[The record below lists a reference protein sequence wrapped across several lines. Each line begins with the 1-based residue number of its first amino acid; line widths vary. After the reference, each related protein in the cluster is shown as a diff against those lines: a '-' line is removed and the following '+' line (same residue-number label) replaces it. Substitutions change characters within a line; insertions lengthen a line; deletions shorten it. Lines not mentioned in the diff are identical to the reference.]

1 MDRMLAATS
10 VAMEAGADERLPAS
24 GLLQALQQAEERLA
38 ASADSPG
45 NERLQALCRQ
55 LGELHRTGLAPQVGQ
70 LARELAA
77 SGHIEPARG
86 LWLALQQALPDSP
99 AGWVGQAKLAT
110 QQHRWEE
117 AMEGWSRALERFP
130 DRNQPVW
137 KLGLARA
144 MHHLGLNDEAA
155 GFLRQALSIN
165 PDVLGV
171 RHLLVNVLDK
181 TGHLADAL
189 ALLEERL
196 DDCLGD
202 LHLQFQHLKLLTR
215 LGQRERAVATAHR
228 LLDEAS
234 SLDWLPG
241 IVRMLP
247 EMAEAHALAQLT
259 EHARARLDEFAEGA
273 TPGRP
278 RQLACELALRLL
290 LLQRRHDAFVQA
302 FGELAPIDLPPRQ
315 HGAYR
320 RLAERLATPLHELI
334 AAPKVFCIG
343 LSKTATTSFTAATE
357 ALGLFSA
364 HYQHPLSFEMLDEQQ
379 ALYFDACSD
388 TPIAAS
394 FERLYH
400 QFPNARFV
408 LTQRPKTSWLASL
421 QRHHQLHFGTSD
433 WAALRQLTA
442 QSLPRPALVEASL
455 YFRHADADAAW
466 QAHEQRVSGFFADKP
481 PGKLLVLDV
490 FAGQGWP
497 ELCGFLGL
505 AAPAARF
512 PHENPVREG
521 G

>member
-1 MDRMLAATS
+1 MGQTLADDTATLD
-10 VAMEAGADERLPAS
+10 AAADERLQAP
-24 GLLQALQQAEERLA
+24 GLLLALQQAEERLA
-38 ASADSPG
+38 ASAESPG

-55 LGELHRTGLAPQVGQ
+55 LGELQRSGLAPQVGT

-77 SGHIEPARG
+77 AGHIEPARG
-86 LWLALQQALPDSP
+86 LWLALQQALPESP
-99 AGWVGQAKLAT
+99 AGWVGQANLAT

-144 MHHLGLNDEAA
+144 MHRLGLNDEAA
-155 GFLRQALSIN
+155 EFLRQALALN

-171 RHLLVNVLDK
+171 RHLLVQVLDK
-181 TGHLADAL
+181 TGHLPAAL

-202 LHLQFQHLKLLTR
+202 LQLQFQHLKLLTR

-247 EMAEAHALAQLT
+247 EMARGQALARLTDHALV
-259 EHARARLDEFAEGA
+259 RLDEFTETAA
-273 TPGRP
+273 PGRP
-278 RQLACELALRLL
+278 RQLACELRLRLL
-290 LLQRRHDAFVQA
+290 LLQRDHAGFLQA
-302 FGELAPIDLPPRQ
+302 LAELAAGDLQPRQ
-315 HGAYR
+315 HAAYR
-320 RLAERLATPLHELI
+320 RLAERLGTPLHALL

-364 HYQHPLSFEMLDEQQ
+364 HYQHPLSFEMLDEEQ

-388 TPIAAS
+388 TPIAAI

-408 LTQRPKTSWLASL
+408 YTQRPMASWLASL

-433 WAALRQLTA
+433 WAALRELTA
-442 QSLPRPALVEASL
+442 QALPPSALVEASL
-455 YFRHADADAAW
+455 YFRHAHAEAAW
-466 QAHEQRVSGFFADKP
+466 QAHDQRVRGFFSDKP
-481 PGKLLVLDV
+481 AGKLLVLDV
-490 FAGQGWP
+490 FAGQGWA

-505 AAPAARF
+505 PVPTARF